1 MAIFYCSIVVLV
13 ANSLFFSYD
22 IMEDIYSRWEVYVAR
37 GWEKRPKHCGC
48 ALEVVVNGGCPS
60 VQLLAIN
67 LSPVNFTYKTPLIQE
82 SGVVN
87 MYVEFEEAIL
97 NPDVSCDAVEVLV
110 SFFYSNR

>member
-1 MAIFYCSIVVLV
+1 MILWKIYIAGGRCMWPEDGKKDQNTFWLVYAICDS
-13 ANSLFFSYD
+13 
-22 IMEDIYSRWEVYVAR
+22 
-37 GWEKRPKHCGC
+37 GGC

>member
-1 MAIFYCSIVVLV
+1 MKLKWKDTSNTTAY
-13 ANSLFFSYD
+13 AYNSLPNFHHLLTCFKF
-22 IMEDIYSRWEVYVAR
+22 WLVYAICDS
-37 GWEKRPKHCGC
+37 GGC